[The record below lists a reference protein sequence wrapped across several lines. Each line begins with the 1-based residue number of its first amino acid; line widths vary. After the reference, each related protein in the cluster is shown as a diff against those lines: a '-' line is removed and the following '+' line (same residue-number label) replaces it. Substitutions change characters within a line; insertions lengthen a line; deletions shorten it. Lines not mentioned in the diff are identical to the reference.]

1 MPVAILMPALSPTM
15 KEGNLICWHKK
26 TGDTVGAGDLLAEIE
41 TDKAT
46 MEVEAVDEGTLAAL
60 LIPAGTQNVAV
71 NSPLA
76 VLLEDGETEDD
87 LKTFLATLGKGTQ
100 SVKSVDLAALQVQ
113 NSQAQ
118 NSQAQ
123 HLEAPHPA
131 ASTPIASDAAPS
143 AAERTLASPLAR
155 RVASTH
161 QVPLETISGT
171 GPRGR
176 IVHQDV
182 LNALNTQQ
190 TLAKSPQPGV
200 GGGLGKFG
208 VQDGVKSAVA
218 DAVFSGFEP
227 PFVDLSLTPMRKTIA
242 RRLSESKQTVPHF
255 YVSSD
260 VVIDRLLDIRQ
271 ELNRAGDIK
280 ISVNDFVIAACARS
294 LRLHPE
300 VNAAWAGDT
309 IRLFQSVDIAIA
321 VAVDNGLFTP
331 VIRGADTKGLESL
344 SQEMKALAS
353 KARQGKLRP
362 EEFQG
367 GTFSISNL
375 GMFGVDTFTAIINP
389 PQAAILAVGAGVPKA
404 IVQDGEIVVATVMS
418 LTLSLDHRVIDGAL
432 GARFLKTVKDILEH
446 PARLLL

>member
-26 TGDTVGAGDLLAEIE
+26 TGDTVVAGDLLAEIE

-46 MEVEAVDEGTLAAL
+46 MEVEAVDEGTVAAL
-60 LIPAGTQNVAV
+60 LIPAGTENVAV
-71 NSPLA
+71 NTPLA
-76 VLLEDGETEDD
+76 VLLEDGETQEE
-87 LKTFLATLGKGTQ
+87 LKTFLATLGQGMQ
-100 SVKSVDLAALQVQ
+100 SFPPVDLTAPQVH
-113 NSQAQ
+113 

-123 HLEAPHPA
+123 HPT
-131 ASTPIASDAAPS
+131 ASTPTASDGAPS
-143 AAERTLASPLAR
+143 GAERILASPLAR

-161 QVPLETISGT
+161 QVPLETLSGT

-176 IVHQDV
+176 IIHQDI
-182 LNALNTQQ
+182 LNALNTRQS
-190 TLAKSPQPGV
+190 LATAPKLGEGGDRVKSPV
-200 GGGLGKFG
+200 AH
-208 VQDGVKSAVA
+208 GVKSAVA
-218 DAVFSGFEP
+218 DGVFSGFEP
-227 PFVDLSLTPMRKTIA
+227 PFVDVALTPMRKTIA
-242 RRLSESKQTVPHF
+242 RRLSESKQNVPHF
-255 YVSSD
+255 YLSSD

-271 ELNRAGDIK
+271 ELNRTSAGK
-280 ISVNDFVIAACARS
+280 LSVNDFVIAACARS

-309 IRLFQSVDIAIA
+309 IRLFQHVDVAVA

-344 SQEMKALAS
+344 SQEMKDLAS
-353 KARQGKLRP
+353 KARHGKLRP

-375 GMFGVDTFTAIINP
+375 GMFGVDTFTAIVNP

-404 IVQDGEIVVATVMS
+404 IVQDGEIVIATVMS